1 MNARSNSGRT
11 ALGRDSAHQPSPAG
25 TAASG
30 TGQQV
35 YSSPQ
40 LARPASASST
50 QAARSASASSTQAA
64 GPASASSP
72 AASIGSS
79 QLQLLHSQLRS
90 QRKPAN
96 ITTGGAAVGKALQE
110 SSSAVKAAASYTG
123 QAGTQEAPSKP
134 YQSPAEPAGAM
145 LLTPSSCMLQFVIP
159 SNCLTPVEGT
169 ACTVLHQA

>member
-1 MNARSNSGRT
+1 MNARSSSGRT
-11 ALGRDSAHQPSPAG
+11 ALGRDSAHQPSPTS

-50 QAARSASASSTQAA
+50 QAARPAGASSTQAA
-64 GPASASSP
+64 RPASASSP

-96 ITTGGAAVGKALQE
+96 ITTGDAAVGKMLQE

-123 QAGTQEAPSKP
+123 QAGTQEVQPKP
-134 YQSPAEPAGAM
+134 YQPPAEATGAM
-145 LLTPSSCMLQFVIP
+145 LLTPPSCMLPFVIP
-159 SNCLTPVEGT
+159 SNCLTPVGKI
-169 ACTVLHQA
+169 ACTVFHQA

>member
-1 MNARSNSGRT
+1 MNARSSSGRT
-11 ALGRDSAHQPSPAG
+11 ALGRDSAQQPSPAS

-40 LARPASASST
+40 SARPASASST
-50 QAARSASASSTQAA
+50 QAARPAGASSTQAA
-64 GPASASSP
+64 RPASASSP

-96 ITTGGAAVGKALQE
+96 ITSGEAAVGKASPE
-110 SSSAVKAAASYTG
+110 SSSAVKAAASYTD
-123 QAGTQEAPSKP
+123 QAGTQEAQSKP
-134 YQSPAEPAGAM
+134 YQPPAAPAGAM

-159 SNCLTPVEGT
+159 RNCLAPVEKI
-169 ACTVLHQA
+169 ACTKHHQA